1 MKILSVLIFTFL
13 SINTYANSSFK
24 ESSISKIVLHDAGS
38 ILISLKNGQEVS
50 WVGLDENGLAI
61 VKSNGKELFL
71 SPVDISEQ
79 FGDIDLT

>member
-1 MKILSVLIFTFL
+1 MGKSVGRRRV
-13 SINTYANSSFK
+13 SSQLLK
-24 ESSISKIVLHDAGS
+24 HGTIDEKRLR
-38 ILISLKNGQEVS
+38 LISLKNGQEVS

-61 VKSNGKELFL
+61 VKSNAKELFL